1 MLELRGQIASL
12 QMTLDKQ
19 QMLTLRLTG
28 DVTTQY
34 DELVDKDLDISIKVH
49 REKRSLNANSYAW
62 VLIKKLSQKAN
73 IEPIEIYRKYILE
86 LGIFRQFEIN
96 ETAFDTFVKSWEMH
110 GYGWICQK
118 IDYAEH
124 DGFVLLN
131 AYYGSS
137 TYNTK
142 QMSRLIDNLVND
154 CKLQGIQV
162 LSASEID
169 LLKKEWGN

>member
-1 MLELRGQIASL
+1 MLELHGQIASL

-19 QMLTLRLTG
+19 QLLTFRLTN
-28 DVTTQY
+28 DATAQY
-34 DELVDKDLDISIKVH
+34 DELVDKDLDITVKVH
-49 REKRSLNANSYAW
+49 REKRSKNANSYAW
-62 VLIKKLSQKAN
+62 TLIKELSQKAN
-73 IEPIEIYRKYILE
+73 IEPIEIYRNYILG
-86 LGIFRQFEIN
+86 LGIFKQFEIN
-96 ETAFDTFVKSWEMH
+96 EKAVDTFIKSWEMH

-124 DGFVLLN
+124 DGFVILN

-142 QMSRLIDNLVND
+142 QMAKLIDNLVND

-162 LSASEID
+162 MSASEID
-169 LLKKEWGN
+169 LLKREWIK